1 MQLLLTRLYINKGRE
16 DKNMDI
22 KEKISKVVEKVTSDK
37 DLKEKF
43 EKDPVKV
50 IEELLGVDLPDD
62 MVEKVIDGVKA
73 KLTVDSIS
81 GIAGKLKDLF

>member
-1 MQLLLTRLYINKGRE
+1 
-16 DKNMDI
+16 MDI
-22 KEKISKVVEKVTSDK
+22 KEKISEVVEKLTADK

-43 EKDPVKV
+43 EKQPIKV
-50 IEELLGVDLPDD
+50 IEELLGVDLPDE

-81 GIAGKLKDLF
+81 DIAGKLKDLF